1 MSERRVKA
9 ERDGRRGE
17 AWAAWYLRLKG
28 WRILDQRVKTR
39 RGEID
44 LVARRGRTLC
54 YVEVKWRR
62 NRGDLDHA
70 IDSYRLRRVAAAAG
84 MVAARY
90 EKPGDS
96 VRIDVLLLS
105 PGCWPRLI
113 ENAWM
118 PGS

>member
-1 MSERRVKA
+1 MSARREQA

-28 WRILDQRVKTR
+28 WRVIARRVKTR

-44 LVARRGRTLC
+44 LVVRRGRILC
-54 YVEVKWRR
+54 FVEVKWRR
-62 NRGDLDHA
+62 NRADLDHA
-70 IDSYRLRRVAAAAG
+70 IDAWRLRRVADAVTL
-84 MVAARY
+84 VASRY

-105 PGCWPRLI
+105 PGCWPRVI